1 MMDYSWPGNVR
12 ELENVIERAIITS
25 QNKILNIEYLPKS
38 NINSDEFISYEENE
52 RSHILKA
59 LEKTNWKINGTDG
72 AAELLKKN
80 PQTLRARLKKL
91 NIKR

>member
-1 MMDYSWPGNVR
+1 MSIYLN
-12 ELENVIERAIITS
+12 
-25 QNKILNIEYLPKS
+25 QILIQTN
-38 NINSDEFISYEENE
+38 FISYEENE

-59 LEKTNWKINGTDG
+59 LEKTNWKINGIDG